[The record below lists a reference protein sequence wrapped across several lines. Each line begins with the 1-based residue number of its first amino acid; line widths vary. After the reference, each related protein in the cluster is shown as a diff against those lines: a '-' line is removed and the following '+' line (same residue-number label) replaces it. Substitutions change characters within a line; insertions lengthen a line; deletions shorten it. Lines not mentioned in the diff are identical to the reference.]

1 MTTRSRTQAG
11 SALLAVLLGLVVLT
25 FIATIAA
32 SLAALSR
39 RSARG
44 ALDAVSGQAA
54 IEAELETPRPP
65 VPPLPGSS
73 LELGFQAP
81 PPAGWVGHRRL
92 TRLASGMVMVRAT
105 LERPGDG
112 GALLARS
119 EGFSLWL
126 VGDSGRVSLA
136 PGGWVSDP

>member
-1 MTTRSRTQAG
+1 MTTRPRTQAG
-11 SALLAVLLGLVVLT
+11 SALLAVLLGLIVLT

-32 SLAALSR
+32 CLAALSR

-44 ALDAVSGQAA
+44 ALDAVSGDAA
-54 IEAELETPRPP
+54 IEAELEAPGPP

-73 LELGFQAP
+73 LELGFHAP
-81 PPAGWVGHRRL
+81 PPAGWVGHRTV
-92 TRLASGMVMVRAT
+92 TRLASGMVMVRAAV
-105 LERPGDG
+105 ERPADG
-112 GALLARS
+112 GVILARS

-126 VGDSGRVSLA
+126 IGDSGRVTLA